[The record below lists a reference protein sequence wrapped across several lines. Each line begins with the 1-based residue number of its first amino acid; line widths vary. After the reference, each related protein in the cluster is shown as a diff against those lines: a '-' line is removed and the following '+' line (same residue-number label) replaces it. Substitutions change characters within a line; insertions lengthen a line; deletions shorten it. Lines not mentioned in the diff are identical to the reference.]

1 METVEFIEMKH
12 GTREEYQFLH
22 GLENRYIQ
30 ALPERLLEA
39 LGRLGNSLQG
49 YQVSRLTHSLQS
61 ATRAEADGADI
72 EYIVAALL
80 HDLGD
85 ELAPENHSQLAAAI
99 VRPYVRAEVTW
110 VVEMHGL
117 FQMKY
122 YAHHY
127 GLDRDGYLAYRDHP
141 WFEAC
146 NRFCERWDQCAF
158 DPAYPTRPLSHFEP
172 MLRQLF
178 SRRPFDPAVLKEPKR
193 QAASA

>member
-1 METVEFIEMKH
+1 MKQVAFTQMKD
-12 GTREEYQFLH
+12 GSREDYLFLH
-22 GLENRYIQ
+22 GTESEYIR
-30 ALPERLLEA
+30 ALPERILMA
-39 LGRLGNSLQG
+39 LQRLGDSLQG
-49 YQVSRLTHSLQS
+49 YQISRLAHSLQTAS
-61 ATRAEADGADI
+61 RAEDEGADI

-99 VRPYVRAEVTW
+99 IRPYVRAEVTW

-127 GLDRDGYLAYRDHP
+127 GKQRDGYLAWRDHP

-146 NRFCERWDQCAF
+146 NRFCDRWDQAAF
-158 DPAYPTRPLSHFEP
+158 DPAYPTRSLAHFEP
-172 MLRQLF
+172 MLRQVLG
-178 SRRPFDPAVLKEPKR
+178 RTPFDPAVLQEPAR
-193 QAASA
+193 A